1 MSASASAAA
10 ATAAEKETEVLPE
23 DPENLSTAEDE
34 EDKDWREMIPAERVH
49 TADVTDT
56 RNGTFE
62 DYALKNELLRGI
74 YKKNWQRP
82 SPIQEDS
89 IPNVLSGYD
98 VLARAKN
105 GVGKTG
111 SYLIPILEKVD
122 PSLPHVQA
130 LVLVPTI
137 ELAAQTYKVCKEL
150 GTYIKGLQV
159 VLVHG
164 GIEIERA
171 IVTFQKPVHM
181 VIGTPGR
188 MRSLVHYNN
197 LKLDKLSI
205 VALDEA
211 DKLLSVDFRPVIE
224 DFVRA
229 TPTSRQM
236 LLFSATYPRAVKDF
250 CDTYMR
256 NYKAINTMNELC
268 LRGVTQY
275 YAFVDEANKIRCLN
289 TLFHHLNIFQSM
301 IFCNSVRRVTALAKM
316 MTNLGFSCGYIHARM
331 STTDRTR
338 VLHDFSNKVFRH
350 LVASDL
356 CARGIDVPTVNVVFN
371 FDFPDKSD
379 AYLHRV
385 GRAGRFGGL
394 ALAVNFITTADKW
407 KKAQIE
413 KELGCKIPCIP
424 KEVDPSLY
432 TR

>member
-1 MSASASAAA
+1 M
-10 ATAAEKETEVLPE
+10 ELEVAK
-23 DPENLSTAEDE
+23 DSENLSLCEVVDE
-34 EDKDWREMIPAERVH
+34 EDKDWRSMIPEERVH

-56 RNGTFE
+56 RDGTFE
-62 DYALKNELLRGI
+62 DYMLKGELLRGI
-74 YKKNWQRP
+74 YKKHWERP

-89 IPNVLSGYD
+89 IPMALSGYD

-122 PSLPHVQA
+122 TSLPHTQA
-130 LVLVPTI
+130 LVLLPTI

-150 GTYIKGLQV
+150 GCYMKGLEV
-159 VLVHG
+159 LLVHR
-164 GIEIERA
+164 GIEIEQVV
-171 IVTFQKPVHM
+171 VTCQSKGVH
-181 VIGTPGR
+181 IIISTPGR
-188 MRSLVHYNN
+188 MRSLIRYNN
-197 LKLDKLSI
+197 VKVDKLAI

-224 DFVRA
+224 EIINA
-229 TPTSRQM
+229 TPASRQM

-250 CDTYMR
+250 CDKYMR

-275 YAFVDEANKIRCLN
+275 YAYMAESDKIRCLN
-289 TLFHHLNIFQSM
+289 TLFHHLSIFQSM
-301 IFCNSVRRVTALAKM
+301 IFCNSVKRVTALAKM
-316 MTNLGFSCGYIHARM
+316 IVDLGFSCGYIHAHM
-331 STTDRTR
+331 STTDRTK
-338 VLHDFSNKVFRH
+338 VLHDFSNKKFRH

-385 GRAGRFGGL
+385 GRGGRFGGL
-394 ALAVNFITTADKW
+394 ALAVNFITDNDKK
-407 KKAQIE
+407 KKALIE
-413 KELGCKIPCIP
+413 KELGCKILALP
-424 KEVDPSLY
+424 ENLDPALY
-432 TR
+432 AR